1 MPLRGGY
8 LKNMKRT
15 GWTLGLLMI
24 LWLPARAQVHLF
36 AGGGA
41 INYQGDLQSWK
52 QSFANFHVYA
62 GGGLYYELTDHLSL
76 RVGMLAGKVS
86 GSDRVN
92 RLNANRNLSFE
103 SGLLELQLGA
113 EYDIFN
119 SYEHRLV
126 PYVFAG
132 LAGFRYNPYTLDPRG
147 NRIYLQPLGTEG
159 QGFFQGRTRYGL
171 TQIAFPFGGGLKFSL
186 TDDIHIRLDGALRK
200 LLTDYLDDVSTTYP
214 DGTQLLANNGQQAF
228 DYSFR
233 TDEINPNF
241 QYPPQGA
248 IRGNPR
254 SKDFYYTAGLSVSFR
269 LQNNPYRGKPGKG
282 KLGCPVN
289 IY

>member
-1 MPLRGGY
+1 
-8 LKNMKRT
+8 MKRT
-15 GWTLGLLMI
+15 GRIMLFLITG
-24 LWLPARAQVHLF
+24 WLPVAGQVHLF

-52 QSFANFHVYA
+52 QSFANFHLYA
-62 GGGLYYELTDHLSL
+62 GGGVYYELNDKLSL
-76 RVGMLAGKVS
+76 RVGVLAGKVS
-86 GSDRVN
+86 GSDKVN

-119 SYEHRLV
+119 AYEHRLV

-132 LAGFRYNPYTLDPRG
+132 LAAFRYNPYTPDARG
-147 NRIYLQPLGTEG
+147 NRIYLQTLGTEG

-171 TQIAFPFGGGLKFSL
+171 TQLAIPFGGGLKFSL
-186 TDDIHIRLDGALRK
+186 TDDIHIRLDGSLRK
-200 LLTDYLDDVSTTYP
+200 LFTDYLDDVSSTYA
-214 DGTQLLANNGQQAF
+214 DGAQMLASNGQLAF

-241 QYPPQGA
+241 LYPAAGT

-269 LQNNPYRGKPGKG
+269 LQNDPYRGKPGKG

>member
-1 MPLRGGY
+1 
-8 LKNMKRT
+8 MKRI
-15 GWTLGLLMI
+15 GWMAGLL
-24 LWLPARAQVHLF
+24 LLNWLPVMGQLHLF

-52 QSFANFHVYA
+52 QSFANFHLYA
-62 GGGLYYELTDHLSL
+62 GGGIYYELSEKLSL
-76 RVGMLAGKVS
+76 RAGVLAGKVS
-86 GSDRVN
+86 GSDKIN

-103 SGLLELQLGA
+103 SGLLEVQIGA

-132 LAGFRYNPYTLDPRG
+132 LAAFKFNPYTRDARD

-171 TQIAFPFGGGLKFSL
+171 TQVAIPFGGGIKFAL
-186 TDDIHIRLDGALRK
+186 TDDIAIRLDGALRR

-214 DGTQLLANNGQQAF
+214 NGAGLLANNGQQAF
-228 DYSFR
+228 DFSFR
-233 TDEINPNF
+233 TDELNPNF
-241 QYPPQGA
+241 GYPREGA
-248 IRGNPR
+248 VRGNPK

-269 LQNNPYRGKPGKG
+269 LQYDPYRGKPGKG